1 MKRIAPLLLALLVLP
16 PAWAAKA
23 DRQRPIVVQGGDGMR
38 VVSQTN
44 ERVELL
50 GPVTVTQG
58 SLLLRASKLVV
69 TKRAD
74 DSSQLVAGN
83 QGEAAVQFSQ
93 SLDKPGERIEG
104 QADEIDYD
112 DRTGLVRFIGNARVR
127 MLAGTQMQ
135 RELTGSLISFDTTK
149 EELRADGQ
157 VVGKPGGNVR
167 IVIMPKGA
175 SAPEPAKPGVQLQT
189 SPALKPQQ

>member
-1 MKRIAPLLLALLVLP
+1 MKRLLPLLMLVAM

-23 DRQRPIVVQGGDGMR
+23 DRQRPLIIQGGDGMA

-44 ERVELL
+44 ERAELL

-58 SLLLRASKLVV
+58 SLLLRASKLIW
-69 TKRAD
+69 TQRP
-74 DSSQLVAGN
+74 DSTSQILAGTRD
-83 QGEAAVQFSQ
+83 GSAVQFSQ
-93 SLDKPGERIEG
+93 ALEKPGERLEG

-112 DRTGLVRFIGNARVR
+112 ERTGLVRFIGNARVR

-135 RELTGSLISFDTTK
+135 RELTGSQISFDTTK
-149 EELRADGQ
+149 EELRADGEL
-157 VVGKPGGNVR
+157 VGKPGGNVR

-175 SAPEPAKPGVQLQT
+175 SAPEPSKPAALQT
-189 SPALKPQQ
+189 APALKPQ